1 MTSAVGV
8 RRGQSRSLLVASPW
22 LPLSLSTALP
32 SVHLLSGSGRP
43 RTSPAKTK
51 GQMKVCQARGDEWD
65 SLTLSSVRDMG
76 AAAPEVC
83 GPEEQVASC
92 SGAQGGG
99 RGHSQAC

>member
-1 MTSAVGV
+1 
-8 RRGQSRSLLVASPW
+8 
-22 LPLSLSTALP
+22 
-32 SVHLLSGSGRP
+32 
-43 RTSPAKTK
+43 
-51 GQMKVCQARGDEWD
+51 MKVCQARGDEWD

-83 GPEEQVASC
+83 GLEEQVASC